1 MRRPNFARQ
10 LLIAAFAPLCF
21 APAAAQQLGGEE
33 RRIVIALDQSDT
45 SWAAEGKSQRRMSL
59 RMAHAAIVHRLRVD
73 LVDAQGEV
81 ITAGADWDVTVFSAA
96 LGGVMATLNQAHP
109 ELRVPRPYGLRL
121 DAADSLTVQMDVRAF
136 GAGDVS
142 LRAVIDYELPE
153 ATASRLPVLALT
165 SSRAVLNTTKN
176 SAKATTE
183 DAWTWQPTVQGRLV
197 AVSSEAVARADE
209 IVLEDVATGAVLWRT
224 RTQRPLSGA
233 AGYQRQ
239 EQIRPGITLEEGRS
253 YRLRTIYA
261 ANEAPSAAERALA
274 PLAVM
279 RPNSAGNQ

>member
-1 MRRPNFARQ
+1 MDAVMRRPNFARQ
-10 LLIAAFAPLCF
+10 MLIAAFAPMFF
-21 APAAAQQLGGEE
+21 APAGAQQPGGEE
-33 RRIVIALDQSDT
+33 HRIVIALDRSD
-45 SWAAEGKSQRRMSL
+45 SNWVPDGMSQRRMSL

-81 ITAGADWDVTVFSAA
+81 ITSGADWDVTVFSAA

-121 DAADSLTVQMDVRAF
+121 DATDSLTVEMDVRAF

-142 LRAVIDYELPE
+142 LRAVIDYELPDF
-153 ATASRLPVLALT
+153 TASRLPVLALT
-165 SSRAVLNTTKN
+165 SSRAVLN
-176 SAKATTE
+176 ATTE

-209 IVLEDVATGAVLWRT
+209 IVLEDVETGAVLWRT
-224 RTQRPLSGA
+224 RTQRPLSAA